1 MINEKIFF
9 DRKIKMKKLFKNIP
23 IDSFE
28 KGAGWSDNV
37 TFHCY
42 VFLREKE
49 RKILHTNGK
58 KLKTKYLSAL
68 PYLL

>member
-42 VFLREKE
+42 VFFK
-49 RKILHTNGK
+49 RKRK
-58 KLKTKYLSAL
+58 KNFTYKWQKIKN
-68 PYLL
+68 